1 MISAGTMYFCYWL
14 YKFLLVKLKYYIL
27 NALLQSLQ
35 WKDYYYRNYPLT
47 CLISKKI
54 AQAHIW

>member
-1 MISAGTMYFCYWL
+1 MISAGTMYLCYEL
-14 YKFLLVKLKYYIL
+14 YTVLLVKFKYYVL
-27 NALLQSLQ
+27 NALLQCLQ
-35 WKDYYYRNYPLT
+35 WKDYYYKNYPLT